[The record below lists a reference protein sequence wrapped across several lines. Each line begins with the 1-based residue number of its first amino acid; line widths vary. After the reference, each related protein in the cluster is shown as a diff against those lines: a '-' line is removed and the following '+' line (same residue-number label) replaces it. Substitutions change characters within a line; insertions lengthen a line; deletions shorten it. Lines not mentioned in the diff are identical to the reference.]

1 MANKPNAEQD
11 KLVPLTIGEGDPY
24 RVKGS
29 DFPNKGGSGM
39 GSKVGHDD
47 LLSESELQCGPRHN
61 EDGGMGDGGYGTPT
75 QWNSGGRSPKV
86 SAGFPVGKN
95 KGEGDESP
103 SKVSIPE
110 GVDLISG
117 KLTCSGYSETPV
129 DETPQANVSIGR
141 H

>member
-11 KLVPLTIGEGDPY
+11 KLVPLTVGEGDPY

-39 GSKVGHDD
+39 GGKVGHDD
-47 LLSESELQCGPRHN
+47 LLSESELQVGPRHN
-61 EDGGMGDGGYGTPT
+61 EDGGMGEGGYGTPT

-86 SAGFPVGKN
+86 SAGFPVSKN

-103 SKVSIPE
+103 TSVSIPE

-117 KLTCSGYSETPV
+117 KLTCSGYKETPAM
-129 DETPQANVSIGR
+129 ETPQGNVSIGR